1 MINFEQL
8 EAKVAAL
15 GAVIANIKKDYA
27 DMLALIADLQSV
39 VLGTEIQ
46 AKIDAITAQI
56 DLRLAELNE
65 ADGSFPKPV

>member
-65 ADGSFPKPV
+65 ADVSFPKPV